1 MLVKEGIDICQTN
14 YRSIF
19 YYHLQVIAY
28 ERTMRTINFFFF
40 LLLLFYYYYFSRA
53 SNLRTITFKQKKSVK
68 FFQCFENIRK
78 KRNAVQLNVY
88 FRGCKRKLKR
98 KKKEARFH
106 ETSRWSK
113 HREEQ
118 IHKER
123 SWKNLP
129 SAFKAR

>member
-28 ERTMRTINFFFF
+28 ERTMRTINFFFL
-40 LLLLFYYYYFSRA
+40 LLLLFFEKRA
-53 SNLRTITFKQKKSVK
+53 HPIFLRTITFKQKKSVK

>member
-1 MLVKEGIDICQTN
+1 MPNKLSIDILLPLASYCVRKN
-14 YRSIF
+14 NENHKLLLLLI
-19 YYHLQVIAY
+19 I
-28 ERTMRTINFFFF
+28 II
-40 LLLLFYYYYFSRA
+40 LLLLFFEKRVHPTSFFERLL
-53 SNLRTITFKQKKSVK
+53 SNKKKSVK

-88 FRGCKRKLKR
+88 FRGYKRKLKR